1 MADQV
6 THAPDHEHRIGL
18 LLGAAA
24 WTLWGLFPLY
34 FALLDSVSPIEIV
47 AHRVIWSM
55 IFMVIVI
62 TAVRGWSRVRSHLS
76 WRKVGILAAAAVLLS
91 VNWLVYVYAVSSDQ
105 VLQASLGYFINPLV
119 SVGLGVIVLHERMRR
134 LQWLAIAIAAIAVLI
149 LTISYGSLPWI
160 ALVLATSFG
169 FYGLLK
175 KFAGIGSLESLT
187 IETALL
193 APFAL
198 ILLTTMEVGG
208 EAIFATDGWG
218 ISILLILLGPVT
230 ALPLLA
236 FGAAANRIPLS
247 TLGALQYLTPVLQF
261 LLGVLVFAEPM
272 PGSRWLGFVFVWI
285 ALAVFATDTYRNAR
299 QSRLA
304 VSSFE

>member
-1 MADQV
+1 MVNSV
-6 THAPDHEHRIGL
+6 TETSEREHRIGL
-18 LLGAAA
+18 LLGATA
-24 WTLWGLFPLY
+24 WILWGLFPLY

-47 AHRVIWSM
+47 AHRVIWSLV
-55 IFMVIVI
+55 FMVIVI
-62 TAVRGWSRVRSHLS
+62 TAVRGWSRVRGHLS
-76 WRKVGILAAAAVLLS
+76 WRTAGILAAAAVLLS

-105 VLQASLGYFINPLV
+105 VVQASLGYFINPLV
-119 SVGLGVIVLHERMRR
+119 SVALGVIVLKERMRHM
-134 LQWLAIAIAAIAVLI
+134 QWVAIGIAAIAVLI
-149 LTISYGSLPWI
+149 LTISYGALPWI
-160 ALVLATSFG
+160 ALVLAISFG

-198 ILLTTMEVGG
+198 ILLGTMEMGG
-208 EAIFATDGWG
+208 QAVFATDGWG

-236 FGAAANRIPLS
+236 FGGAANRIPLS

-261 LLGVLVFAEPM
+261 LLGVLIFAEPM
-272 PGSRWLGFVFVWI
+272 PTSRWIGFVFVWL
-285 ALAVFATDTYRNAR
+285 ALVVFATDTYRNAR
-299 QSRLA
+299 QARLA
-304 VSSFE
+304 VNSFE

>member
-1 MADQV
+1 MVDPV
-6 THAPDHEHRIGL
+6 TQSPDREHRVGL

-24 WTLWGLFPLY
+24 WTMWGLFPVY

-47 AHRVIWSM
+47 AHRVIWSLL
-55 IFMVIVI
+55 FMVIVI
-62 TAVRGWSRVRSHLS
+62 TVVRGWRRVRSHLS
-76 WRKVGILAAAAVLLS
+76 WRTVGILAAAAVLLS
-91 VNWLVYVYAVSSDQ
+91 VNWLVYVYAVNSDQ
-105 VLQASLGYFINPLV
+105 VVQASLGYFINPLV
-119 SVGLGVIVLHERMRR
+119 SVALGVVILHERMRR
-134 LQWLAIAIAAIAVLI
+134 MQWLAIGIAAIAVLI

-160 ALVLATSFG
+160 ALILALSFG

-175 KFAGIGSLESLT
+175 KFAGIGSAESLT

-198 ILLTTMEVGG
+198 ILLTTMEIDGG
-208 EAIFATDGWG
+208 AIFATEGWG

-247 TLGALQYLTPVLQF
+247 TLGALQYLTPILQF

-272 PGSRWLGFVFVWI
+272 PGTRWLGFVFVWI
-285 ALAVFATDTYRNAR
+285 ALVVFATDTYRSTR
-299 QSRLA
+299 QARLA
-304 VSSFE
+304 VNSFE

>member
-76 WRKVGILAAAAVLLS
+76 WRTVGILAAAAVLLS

-198 ILLTTMEVGG
+198 ILLATMEVNGA
-208 EAIFATDGWG
+208 AIFATEGWG
-218 ISILLILLGPVT
+218 ISILLMLLGPVT

-261 LLGVLVFAEPM
+261 LLGVLIFAEPM
-272 PGSRWLGFVFVWI
+272 PASRWLGFIFVWI
-285 ALAVFATDTYRNAR
+285 ALVVFATDTYRNAR
-299 QSRLA
+299 QVKLT
-304 VSSFE
+304 VNSFE

>member
-1 MADQV
+1 M
-6 THAPDHEHRIGL
+6 
-18 LLGAAA
+18 
-24 WTLWGLFPLY
+24 WGLFPVY

-47 AHRVIWSM
+47 AHRVIWSLL
-55 IFMVIVI
+55 FMVIVI
-62 TAVRGWSRVRSHLS
+62 TVVRGWRRVRSHLS
-76 WRKVGILAAAAVLLS
+76 WRTVGILAAAAVLLS
-91 VNWLVYVYAVSSDQ
+91 VNWLVYVYAVNSDQ
-105 VLQASLGYFINPLV
+105 VVQASLGYFINPLV
-119 SVGLGVIVLHERMRR
+119 SVALGVVILHERMRR
-134 LQWLAIAIAAIAVLI
+134 MQWLAIGIAAIAVLI

-160 ALVLATSFG
+160 ALILALSFG

-175 KFAGIGSLESLT
+175 KFAGIGSAESLT

-198 ILLTTMEVGG
+198 ILLTTMEIDGG
-208 EAIFATDGWG
+208 AIFATEGWG

-247 TLGALQYLTPVLQF
+247 TLGALQYLTPILQF

-272 PGSRWLGFVFVWI
+272 PGTRWLGFVFVWI
-285 ALAVFATDTYRNAR
+285 ALVVFATDTYRSTR
-299 QSRLA
+299 QARLA
-304 VSSFE
+304 VNSFE

>member
-1 MADQV
+1 MVDQV
-6 THAPDHEHRIGL
+6 TQTSDREHQIGL

-24 WTLWGLFPLY
+24 WIMWGLFPLY

-62 TAVRGWSRVRSHLS
+62 TAVRGWNRVRSHLS
-76 WRKVGILAAAAVLLS
+76 WRTVGILAAAAVLLS

-105 VLQASLGYFINPLV
+105 VVQASLGYFINPLV
-119 SVGLGVIVLHERMRR
+119 SVALGVVVLKERMRR
-134 LQWLAIAIAAIAVLI
+134 MQWVAIGIAAIAVLI
-149 LTISYGSLPWI
+149 LTISYGALPWI
-160 ALVLATSFG
+160 ALVLAISFG

-198 ILLTTMEVGG
+198 LLLFTMEMRG
-208 EAIFATDGWG
+208 EAIFAVDGWG

-261 LLGVLVFAEPM
+261 LLGVLIFSEPM
-272 PGSRWLGFVFVWI
+272 PSSRWIGFVFVWI
-285 ALAVFATDTYRNAR
+285 ALVVFATDTYRSAR
-299 QSRLA
+299 QARIA
-304 VSSFE
+304 VNSFE

>member
-1 MADQV
+1 MVDPV
-6 THAPDHEHRIGL
+6 THTPDREHQIGL

-24 WTLWGLFPLY
+24 WIMWGLFPLY

-47 AHRVIWSM
+47 AHRVIWSLV
-55 IFMVIVI
+55 FMVIVI
-62 TAVRGWSRVRSHLS
+62 TAVRGWNRVRSHLS
-76 WRKVGILAAAAVLLS
+76 WRTVGILAAAAVLLS

-105 VLQASLGYFINPLV
+105 VVQASLGYFINPLV
-119 SVGLGVIVLHERMRR
+119 SVALGVIVLKERMRR
-134 LQWLAIAIAAIAVLI
+134 MQWLAIGIATVAVLI
-149 LTISYGSLPWI
+149 LTLSYGALPWI
-160 ALVLATSFG
+160 ALVLAVSFG

-198 ILLTTMEVGG
+198 LLLFTMEMRG
-208 EAIFATDGWG
+208 EAIFAVDGWD
-218 ISILLILLGPVT
+218 ISVLLMLLGPVT

-272 PGSRWLGFVFVWI
+272 PASRWLGFIFVWI
-285 ALAVFATDTYRNAR
+285 ALVVFATDTYRSAR
-299 QSRLA
+299 QTKLA
-304 VSSFE
+304 VNSFE